1 MIDLNEFKKL
11 VEPKNEPKNDLKN
24 EMLQLKKQEL
34 ELKRERLNLE
44 RFKLKTQKSEPPS
57 NDNLKYYAFIAYLVI
72 LINAILVVVILI
84 KG

>member
-24 EMLQLKKQEL
+24 EMLKLKKEEL
-34 ELKRERLNLE
+34 GLKRERLNLE
-44 RFKLKTQKSEPPS
+44 RFKLKSPQNESPS
-57 NDNLKYYAFIAYLVI
+57 NNLKYYAFIAYLVI